1 MKITK
6 NRRQYFLKKIINE
19 NEIET
24 QEQLIHLLNKEG
36 MNVTQATVS
45 RDIKELNLVKMQT
58 KEGKL
63 VYRITDVNNLNTQFQ
78 KLQQK
83 IQDVVEKVE
92 RINNLILLKTLPGNA
107 HVIGVLLDEMQ
118 WEEMMGCIC
127 GNDTCLIITKTPED
141 MEVIYNRLFKKS

>member
-118 WEEMMGCIC
+118 W
-127 GNDTCLIITKTPED
+127 
-141 MEVIYNRLFKKS
+141 